1 MATTQGES
9 MPEGSAG
16 MPAEAPKGK
25 PWGKIAAVVIVLIVI
40 IAAIV
45 AWRLLTPTSKYHA
58 DVFTE
63 ATFGEPDSLDPAYDY
78 ETAGGKV
85 IQNVAETLVWYQRE
99 HADVFMPMLAVK
111 VPDLANR
118 ADVSP
123 NGMIYNFT
131 LKSGVKFSSGNA
143 VNCGAVEFS
152 IERVLVINF
161 ADGPA
166 WILDQSLTGGIKDN
180 ASTPNVNERLV
191 AIHDSVTC
199 PDGATQLKVQ
209 FHLVIP
215 YPAFISTMA
224 FTVGSIIDPAPSSY
238 HTSGRCA
245 STDLYNNTCHDQLVS
260 TGPFKLRVWSAN
272 QEIILDRNDNYHGAA
287 TKPVPFRE
295 VHIVKVNDIATRV
308 LMLKAGDADSI
319 DLSPDHKGDIRA
331 TNGSFLPGLI
341 EYSGPTFIV
350 QFLGFNQNINMT
362 GVSPSDFNGT
372 ADFFKDI
379 HMRKA
384 FSYAWKY
391 DDFINNVLFG
401 YGTPLCGPIP
411 QGMFGFDASTPCY
424 SFDLTKAEREFRLAN
439 NTGTVNP
446 LDNFWQTGFTITLTY
461 NVGNLPRE
469 EGARQLAAT
478 LTALNPRFVVKVQ
491 GLEWAAF
498 LDNVRFQKPPFFFL
512 GWAPDYADPD
522 DYVVPFL
529 HTGGT
534 FPNRVGYS
542 NTTLD
547 GLIENQSKDLNP
559 TSRRAT
565 LKTIQAAPYY
575 DVPYIWR
582 NQAKS
587 QNVFRTWVQGYYDN
601 PMTFSGTGNYY
612 YDLSKSATG

>member
-1 MATTQGES
+1 
-9 MPEGSAG
+9 
-16 MPAEAPKGK
+16 
-25 PWGKIAAVVIVLIVI
+25 
-40 IAAIV
+40 
-45 AWRLLTPTSKYHA
+45 
-58 DVFTE
+58 
-63 ATFGEPDSLDPAYDY
+63 
-78 ETAGGKV
+78 
-85 IQNVAETLVWYQRE
+85 
-99 HADVFMPMLAVK
+99 
-111 VPDLANR
+111 
-118 ADVSP
+118 
-123 NGMIYNFT
+123 
-131 LKSGVKFSSGNA
+131 
-143 VNCGAVEFS
+143 
-152 IERVLVINF
+152 
-161 ADGPA
+161 
-166 WILDQSLTGGIKDN
+166 
-180 ASTPNVNERLV
+180 
-191 AIHDSVTC
+191 
-199 PDGATQLKVQ
+199 
-209 FHLVIP
+209 
-215 YPAFISTMA
+215 
-224 FTVGSIIDPAPSSY
+224 
-238 HTSGRCA
+238 
-245 STDLYNNTCHDQLVS
+245 
-260 TGPFKLRVWSAN
+260 
-272 QEIILDRNDNYHGAA
+272 
-287 TKPVPFRE
+287 
-295 VHIVKVNDIATRV
+295 
-308 LMLKAGDADSI
+308 
-319 DLSPDHKGDIRA
+319 
-331 TNGSFLPGLI
+331 
-341 EYSGPTFIV
+341 
-350 QFLGFNQNINMT
+350 
-362 GVSPSDFNGT
+362 
-372 ADFFKDI
+372 
-379 HMRKA
+379 MRKA

-411 QGMFGFDASTPCY
+411 QGMFGFDATTPCY
-424 SFDLTKAEREFRLAN
+424 SFDLTKAEQEFRLAN

-498 LDNVRFQKPPFFFL
+498 LDNVRFEKPPFFFL

-529 HTGGT
+529 RTGGT

-547 GLIENQSKDLNP
+547 ALIDSQSADLNP

>member
-1 MATTQGES
+1 

-16 MPAEAPKGK
+16 MPTEAPKGK

-45 AWRLLTPTSKYHA
+45 AWRLLTPTSKYQA

-78 ETAGGKV
+78 ETSGGKV
-85 IQNVAETLVWYQRE
+85 IQNVAETLIWYQGGN
-99 HADVFMPMLAVK
+99 ADVFMPMLATK
-111 VPDLANR
+111 VPDLQNP

-123 NGMIYNFT
+123 DGMTYNFT
-131 LKSGVKFSSGNA
+131 LKSGVTFHSGNP
-143 VNCGAVEFS
+143 VNCRAVEFS

-161 ADGPA
+161 PDGPS
-166 WILDQSLTGGIKDN
+166 WILDQSLTNYASDDP
-180 ASTPNVNERLV
+180 STPGVNERLV
-191 AIHDSVTC
+191 AIQDSVTC
-199 PDGATQLKVQ
+199 PAGGTGLSVQ
-209 FHLVIP
+209 FHLAIP
-215 YPAFISTMA
+215 YPAFISTLA
-224 FTVGSIIDPAPSSY
+224 FTVGSVIDPAPASY

-245 STDLYNNTCHDQLVS
+245 STDLYNNTCHDQLVA
-260 TGPFKLRVWSAN
+260 TGPFKLRVWTAN
-272 QEIILDRNDNYHGAA
+272 QEIILDRNPTYHRAGV
-287 TKPVPFRE
+287 KPVAFRE

-308 LMLKAGDADSI
+308 LMLKAGDADAI

-331 TNGSFLPGLI
+331 TDGSFLPGLV
-341 EYSGPTFIV
+341 EYSGDTFIV

-362 GVSPSDFNGT
+362 GVSPTDFNGT
-372 ADFFKDI
+372 ADFFQDI

-411 QGMFGFDASTPCY
+411 KGMFGYDATTPCY
-424 SFDLTKAEREFRLAN
+424 SFDLTKAQAEFQQALDPR
-439 NTGTVNP
+439 TP
-446 LDNFWQTGFTITLTY
+446 LNLGDTYWDNGFTITLTY

-478 LTALNPRFVVKVQ
+478 LTALNPKFVVKVQ

-498 LDNVRFQKPPFFFL
+498 LDNIRFQKPPFFFL

-529 HTGGT
+529 KTNAT
-534 FPNRVGYS
+534 FPKRVGYS

-547 GLIENQSKDLNP
+547 ALIDSQSADLNP

-565 LKTIQAAPYY
+565 LRQIQLAPYY

-612 YDLSKSATG
+612 YDLSKAATA